1 MEEKFNEFWDKLQ
14 KPKIAPQENPNQ
26 SPIYVPPPKRNT
38 FFDTPVR
45 WVVANTIARSKPR

>member
-14 KPKIAPQENPNQ
+14 KSEIAPQENLDQ

-38 FFDTPVR
+38 LF
-45 WVVANTIARSKPR
+45 